1 MLKSISS
8 DFDFRNHLRFDLSS
22 LDPSQLSRLSQ
33 PSFKSAFHKLKK
45 LSVDL
50 VADLLRSLYS
60 STGRPANDP
69 ALYIRSF
76 ILMQHFDF
84 TSLNLWCDTV
94 AHDSL
99 FQFLIGSSHVPNSS
113 SHYDFINRLSADHPH
128 RDLLFSSDLYSSK
141 HPSKPKKGDKWVN
154 FSSDSTDSLCDAYS
168 ADLHWDSQ
176 RFSYTLQLLFN
187 AIAVIPSSD
196 LGLIDSNDLVLSGDG
211 SALHIH
217 ASPFG
222 HKVLDQSSD
231 GRTHRFSAPEADSG
245 WDSDLGLFY
254 HGFTLYNISYHN
266 PTLNLD
272 LPCFLSIE
280 KASRHD
286 ALTTISATAQFL
298 AINPDLHPRYMCF
311 DSASDNYAT
320 HYFLR
325 SLNIIPIIDINRR
338 GNDKNLYSSF
348 DGLNEEGVPICMN
361 ATPMVY
367 NGYEA
372 KKCRNKYRCP
382 LAMGKIE
389 SCPHKHVCCPDSS
402 YGKVR
407 YVKEKDDI
415 KLFGPVPYKS
425 DRWKEI
431 YKNRTCT
438 ERMNNRIL
446 NDYNLHSM
454 KIRNRAKHLFFT
466 IFAGINIHLDAQVKV
481 FG

>member
-8 DFDFRNHLRFDLSS
+8 DIDFRNHLRFDLSS
-22 LDPSQLSRLSQ
+22 LDPSQLSRLSH
-33 PSFKSAFHKLKK
+33 PSFKSAIHKLKK

-76 ILMQHFDF
+76 ILMQHFHF
-84 TSLNLWCDTV
+84 TSINLWCDTV

-99 FQFLIGSSHVPNSS
+99 FQFLIGSSHVPNAS

-128 RDLLFSSDLYSSK
+128 RDLLFSSDLNSS
-141 HPSKPKKGDKWVN
+141 
-154 FSSDSTDSLCDAYS
+154 
-168 ADLHWDSQ
+168 
-176 RFSYTLQLLFN
+176 
-187 AIAVIPSSD
+187 IPSSD
-196 LGLIDSNDLVLSGDG
+196 LGLIDSKDLVLSGDG

-222 HKVLDQSSD
+222 HKVLEESSD

-338 GNDKNLYSSF
+338 NNDKNLYSSF
-348 DGLNEEGVPICMN
+348 DGLNDEGIPVCMN
-361 ATPMVY
+361 GTPMVY

-382 LAMGKIE
+382 LAMDKIE

-425 DRWKEI
+425 DQWKEI

-438 ERMNNRIL
+438 ERMNNR
-446 NDYNLHSM
+446 YPFRCTS
-454 KIRNRAKHLFFT
+454 
-466 IFAGINIHLDAQVKV
+466 
-481 FG
+481 